1 MILEKLSDFREYIR
15 FSGISEI
22 SRRYFV
28 MNTFDGAL
36 TMLGIVVGS
45 YAYGEMDVYLIL
57 GAGFG
62 ASLAMA
68 ISGPSGAYM
77 AERAERRRGLQELE
91 KAMLRNMDN
100 SLHAR
105 AMKVASVWVALVN
118 GGAPLIA
125 GVIALTPFLLAAWGM
140 LTPLLAMYSSIG
152 AMMTMLFI
160 LGIFL
165 GRIGRENLII
175 SGVKTLTIGLVTAAI
190 IVFVSGF
197 KG

>member
-1 MILEKLSDFREYIR
+1 MLEKLSDLREYVK

-45 YAYGEMDVYLIL
+45 YTYGKMEVRMIL
-57 GAGFG
+57 GAGLG

-68 ISGPSGAYM
+68 ISGLSGAYM

-91 KAMLRNMDN
+91 KAMLRDMEN

-105 AMKVASVWVALVN
+105 AMKIATLWVALVD

-125 GVIALTPFLLAAWGM
+125 GVIALTPFLLAVLEVM
-140 LTPLLAMYSSIG
+140 TPLWAVYSSI
-152 AMMTMLFI
+152 AIIMSMLFL

-165 GRIGRENLII
+165 GRISREKLII
-175 SGVKTLTIGLVTAAI
+175 SGVKTLAIGLATAAI
-190 IVFVSGF
+190 ILFVG
-197 KG
+197 GI

>member
-1 MILEKLSDFREYIR
+1 MMLEKLSDLREYVK

-45 YAYGEMDVYLIL
+45 YTYGKMEVRMIL
-57 GAGFG
+57 GAGLG

-68 ISGPSGAYM
+68 ISGLSGAYM

-91 KAMLRNMDN
+91 KAMLRDMEN

-105 AMKVASVWVALVN
+105 AMKIATLWVALVD

-125 GVIALTPFLLAAWGM
+125 GVIALTPFLLAVLEVM
-140 LTPLLAMYSSIG
+140 TPLWAVYSSI
-152 AMMTMLFI
+152 AIIMSMLFL

-165 GRIGRENLII
+165 GRISREKLII
-175 SGVKTLTIGLVTAAI
+175 SGVKTLAIGLATAAI
-190 IVFVSGF
+190 ILFVG
-197 KG
+197 GI

>member
-1 MILEKLSDFREYIR
+1 MILEKLSDFREYIK

-36 TMLGIVVGS
+36 TMLGIIVGS
-45 YAYGEMDVYLIL
+45 YVYGEMDIYLVL

-68 ISGPSGAYM
+68 ISGLSGAYM

-91 KAMLRNMDN
+91 KAMLRNMEN

-105 AMKVASVWVALVN
+105 AIEVASVWVALVD
-118 GGAPLIA
+118 GGAPFIA
-125 GVIALTPFLLAAWGM
+125 GAIALTPFLLAAWGI
-140 LTPLLAMYSSIG
+140 LTTLWAVYSSIG
-152 AMMTMLFI
+152 AMMSMLFI
-160 LGIFL
+160 LGMFL
-165 GRIGRENLII
+165 GKISRENLII
-175 SGVKTLTIGLVTAAI
+175 SGVKTLTIGLATAAI
-190 IVFVSGF
+190 IVLVGGF